1 MFSLLASQDR
11 RIGGAARFW
20 ADRINVAGAA

>member
-11 RIGGAARFW
+11 RIGGAARFGQ
-20 ADRINVAGAA
+20 IGSNVAGAA